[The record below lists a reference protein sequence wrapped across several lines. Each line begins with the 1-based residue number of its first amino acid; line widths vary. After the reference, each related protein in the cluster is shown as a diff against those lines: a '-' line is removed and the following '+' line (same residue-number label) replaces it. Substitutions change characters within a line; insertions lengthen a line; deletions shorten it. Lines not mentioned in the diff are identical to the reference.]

1 MNEFPSEDRMRVLV
15 VDDNRD
21 ICRNIGDYLE
31 LFGHVLDF
39 AYSGPQA
46 LHLAHVGEYDVV
58 VLDLMLPGMDGL
70 DVCRELRAGSKSEVP
85 VLMLTARDTLPDK
98 LDGFRAGTD
107 DYLVKPFAMQELLA
121 RLRALHDRRKGH
133 RARRL
138 VVGDL
143 TLDKG
148 TREVSRGGR
157 RVALNPVGYRILEKM
172 MEASPT
178 VVTRAE
184 LETLLWGDE
193 CPASDAL
200 RSHMYQ
206 LRRTMEA
213 PGGERLL
220 HTVHGVGYR
229 LADPDD

>member
-1 MNEFPSEDRMRVLV
+1 MRVLV

-21 ICRNIGDYLE
+21 ICQNIGDYLG
-31 LFGHVLDF
+31 LFGHILDF
-39 AYSGPQA
+39 AYNGPQA
-46 LHLAHVGEYDVV
+46 LHLALTGEYDVI

-70 DVCRELRAGSKSEVP
+70 DVCRELRAGSKFEVP
-85 VLMLTARDTLPDK
+85 ILMLTARDTLPDR

-121 RLRALHDRRKGH
+121 RLRALHDRRKGR
-133 RARRL
+133 RAQQL
-138 VVGDL
+138 VVGNL
-143 TLDKG
+143 RLDKR
-148 TREVSRGGR
+148 TREVLRGGR
-157 RVALNPVGYRILEKM
+157 RVQLNRVGFRILERM
-172 MEASPT
+172 MEASPA

-200 RSHMYQ
+200 RSHLYQ
-206 LRRTMEA
+206 LRRAVEMSC
-213 PGGERLL
+213 GKRML

-229 LADPDD
+229 LGDA

>member
-1 MNEFPSEDRMRVLV
+1 MSECPPEDRMRVLV

-39 AYSGPQA
+39 AFSGPQA
-46 LHLAHVGEYDVV
+46 LHLALVGEYDVI

-70 DVCRELRAGSKSEVP
+70 DVCRELRAGAKSEVP

-121 RLRALHDRRKGH
+121 RLRALHDRHKGH

-157 RVALNPVGYRILEKM
+157 RVALNPVGFRILEKM

-206 LRRTMEA
+206 LRRTMET

-229 LADPDD
+229 LAGPDD

>member
-1 MNEFPSEDRMRVLV
+1 MSEFPSEDRMRVLV

-39 AYSGPQA
+39 AFSGPQA
-46 LHLAHVGEYDVV
+46 LHLALVGEYDVI

-121 RLRALHDRRKGH
+121 RLHALHDRRKGH

-148 TREVSRGGR
+148 TREVSRGGQP
-157 RVALNPVGYRILEKM
+157 VALNPVGFRILEKM

-178 VVTRAE
+178 IVTRAE

-206 LRRTMEA
+206 LRRTMET